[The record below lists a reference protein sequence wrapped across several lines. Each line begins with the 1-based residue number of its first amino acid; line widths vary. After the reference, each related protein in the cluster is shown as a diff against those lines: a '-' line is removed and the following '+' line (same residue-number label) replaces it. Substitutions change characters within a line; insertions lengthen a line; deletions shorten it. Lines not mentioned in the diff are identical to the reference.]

1 MALTPMTPPA
11 RNALFAL
18 GITVLLFGTVLYAVD
33 YLNKARIAELGSIE
47 DKIAIDTLSLE
58 TQFDLL
64 AEASCKDLT
73 QGSVLSGEL
82 NDLAERLS
90 YTEERLGTTN
100 EEVIKLK
107 RQYTLL
113 EIKDYLLMKRLAK
126 ECANLKPVFVL
137 YFYSNA
143 GDCKDCAEAGFA
155 LSYLR
160 QTYPGLRVYS
170 FDYNLDLGALKTL
183 NAVLDIKGPLPA
195 YVINGKYLS
204 GIASAK
210 EIEKQLPLNLL
221 ATSTATSTKK

>member
-1 MALTPMTPPA
+1 MTPSA
-11 RNALFAL
+11 RNALIAL
-18 GITVLLFGTVLYAVD
+18 GITILLFGTVLYAVD
-33 YLNKARIAELGSIE
+33 YLNKARIAELGDIE

-64 AEASCKDLT
+64 AEAPCKDLT

-90 YTEERLGTTN
+90 YTEERLGSSN

-113 EIKDYLLMKRLAK
+113 QIKDYLLMKRLAK
-126 ECANLKPVFVL
+126 ECKNLKPVFVL

-160 QTYPGLRVYS
+160 EAYPGLRVYS

-195 YVINGKYLS
+195 YVINGKNLN
-204 GIASAK
+204 GIASAS
-210 EIEKQLPLNLL
+210 EIEKQLPLELL
-221 ATSTATSTKK
+221 ATSTASTTKPK

>member
-1 MALTPMTPPA
+1 MTPPA
-11 RNALFAL
+11 RNALIAL
-18 GITVLLFGTVLYAVD
+18 GITVLLFATVLYAVD

-47 DKIAIDTLSLE
+47 DKISIDTLSLE

-64 AEASCKDLT
+64 AEASCKDLS

-90 YTEERLGTTN
+90 YTEERLGATN
-100 EEVIKLK
+100 AEVIKLK

-113 EIKDYLLMKRLAK
+113 EIKDYLLMKRLSK
-126 ECANLKPVFVL
+126 ECANVKPVFVL

-183 NAVLDIKGPLPA
+183 NGVLNIKPPLPA
-195 YVINGKYLS
+195 YVINGKSLS

-221 ATSTATSTKK
+221 ATSTASTTKAK